1 MHKKRNDGLPSM
13 YMLHGTYHTPYTAQH
28 ARQGE
33 QQPVYS
39 SEVTFR
45 ASCFSEISAIY
56 RMKKVLTFLSLEKA
70 HNSMLP
76 NKTTMKKDI

>member
-1 MHKKRNDGLPSM
+1 M
-13 YMLHGTYHTPYTAQH
+13 YMLHGKYRKPYTAQH
-28 ARQGE
+28 AHQGE

-39 SEVTFR
+39 SKVTFR
-45 ASCFSEISAIY
+45 ASCFSEASAIY

-70 HNSMLP
+70 HSSMLP